1 MRRYVYPLDLN
12 TIENEEYDVI
22 IVGEGIAG
30 LYASLH
36 LNSKFKV
43 ALMSKGSEEESSS
56 YLSQGGIATV
66 LNPDDSEQK
75 HFEDTITAGAG
86 LCDVDAVRFLVNQG
100 PTEIDQ
106 LLIWN
111 VGFDTKE
118 NGQLQTTMEGG
129 HSKRRII
136 HCGGDETGKEI
147 VDRLKEIVADASNIT
162 EINNAYLVDIYTEN
176 DKTAGVIAS
185 KGGKFT
191 LLKAQY
197 VIICTGGIGALYQ
210 FSTNPDIATG
220 DGIAASMRA
229 GAKTDMMEFVQFHP
243 TALYSED
250 DTNRN
255 FLISEAVRGEG
266 AVLRN
271 EQGEAFM
278 QKRSPL
284 ADLAPRDIVAR
295 EIKREMLKSDKPY
308 VHLDVTMRSQE
319 FLMNRFPNIYKYCE
333 DQGTDISKEW
343 IKVCPVQHYFM
354 GGITTD
360 LNGRTNIQGL
370 YACGEVASTGVH
382 GANRLASNSLLEC
395 VVFSRKCAEDINDL
409 FKPNETKSVP
419 KKIDAPHIQSDLFDL
434 KAIKKEVQ
442 SIMDMAGGIIRTEKN
457 MVEGL
462 QKLDAII
469 EKLNQSSDKNL
480 LYLEVLNMATVGQN
494 IIQSALN
501 RKENVGA
508 HYRED

>member
-1 MRRYVYPLDLN
+1 MRRYVYPLNLN
-12 TIENEEYDVI
+12 TIETEGYDVI
-22 IVGEGIAG
+22 IIGEGIAG
-30 LYASLH
+30 LYAALH
-36 LNSKFKV
+36 LNKRFKV
-43 ALMSKGSEEESSS
+43 ALLSKGSEEETSS

-75 HFEDTITAGAG
+75 HFEDTISAGAG
-86 LCDVDAVRFLVNQG
+86 LCDVDAVRLLVNQG

-162 EINNAYLVDIYTEN
+162 EINNAYLVDVYTQN
-176 DKTAGVIAS
+176 NRTKGVIIS
-185 KGGKFT
+185 KGGSFA
-191 LLKAQY
+191 LLKSEA
-197 VIICTGGIGALYQ
+197 VIICTGGIGALYP

-220 DGIAASMRA
+220 DGIAAAMRA

-250 DTNRN
+250 NTSRN

-266 AVLRN
+266 AILRN
-271 EQGEAFM
+271 HQGEAFM
-278 QKRSPL
+278 QNRNPL

-295 EIKREMLKSDKPY
+295 EIKREMLQSDKQY
-308 VHLDVTMRSQE
+308 VYLDVTMRSQE

-333 DQGTDISKEW
+333 EQGTDISKEW
-343 IKVCPVQHYFM
+343 IKVCPVQHYYM
-354 GGITTD
+354 GGIATD
-360 LNGRTNIQGL
+360 LNGKTNIEGL
-370 YACGEVASTGVH
+370 YACGEAACTGVH

-409 FKPNETKSVP
+409 FLPNKTIE
-419 KKIDAPHIQSDLFDL
+419 APQNITAPPIQNDLFNL
-434 KAIKKEVQ
+434 KAIREEIQ
-442 SIMDMAGGIIRTEKN
+442 TIMDKAGGIIRTEKN

-462 QKLDAII
+462 ARMEAVIYKLSKASATD
-469 EKLNQSSDKNL
+469 L
-480 LYLEVLNMATVGQN
+480 LYLEVLNMATVGQG
-494 IIQSALN
+494 IIQSALK

>member
-1 MRRYVYPLDLN
+1 MRRYVYPLDLD
-12 TIENEEYDVI
+12 TIEKEEYDVI
-22 IVGEGIAG
+22 VIGEGIAG
-30 LYASLH
+30 LYAALH

-75 HFEDTITAGAG
+75 HFEDTISAGAG

-162 EINNAYLVDIYTEN
+162 EINNAYLVDLYTEN
-176 DKTAGVIAS
+176 NKTTGVIAS
-185 KGGKFT
+185 KNGNFVLIKS
-191 LLKAQY
+191 QS
-197 VIICTGGIGALYQ
+197 IILCTGGIGALYP

-220 DGIAASMRA
+220 DGIAAALRA

-266 AVLRN
+266 AILRN
-271 EQGEAFM
+271 DKGEAFM
-278 QKRSPL
+278 QNRNPL

-308 VHLDVTMRSQE
+308 VSLDVTMRSQE

-333 DQGTDISKEW
+333 EQGTDISKQW

-354 GGITTD
+354 GGIKTD
-360 LNGRTNIQGL
+360 LNGRTNIDGL

-409 FKPNETKSVP
+409 FVP
-419 KKIDAPHIQSDLFDL
+419 SESNSFQEKIDAPHIQSGIFDL
-434 KAIKKEVQ
+434 KAIKKEIQ
-442 SIMDMAGGIIRTEKN
+442 SIMDMAGGIIRTEQN
-457 MVEGL
+457 MVVGL
-462 QKLDAII
+462 QKLSDII